1 MNIPKVS
8 IIVPCYN
15 QAQYLDEALQS
26 VFNQTYTN
34 WECIIVNDGSSDSTE
49 KIASKWCDSDLRF
62 RYFYKENGG
71 ISSARNLALDN
82 VIGDYLQFLDSDD
95 ILDKNKL
102 QISLDTLKESS
113 NLNIV
118 ISNFRMF
125 TTKVTKSSAPFC
137 DLKYELLNF
146 NSALLKWESVF
157 SIPIHCGFFD
167 IRFFEEFRFSNKL
180 DLREDW
186 IMWLFIFQKVS
197 KVYFIDQT
205 LVYYRLH
212 PKSVTSDEY
221 NLFDSY
227 ISAVFCLGGFLKEKD
242 YINYLQSQLQKKHLE
257 IKKMRTTIHNYQN
270 STTYKVAEKIKTTF
284 LSKYFL
290 KIIKK

>member
-1 MNIPKVS
+1 MNLPKVS

-26 VFNQTYTN
+26 VLNQTYTN
-34 WECIIVNDGSSDSTE
+34 WECIIVNDGSTDSTE

-82 VIGDYLQFLDSDD
+82 VNGDYLQFLDSDD

-102 QISLDTLKESS
+102 QISLDTLNESGRE
-113 NLNIV
+113 NLV

-125 TTKVTKSSAPFC
+125 TTKITKSSAPFC

-146 NSALLKWESVF
+146 NSALLNWESVF

-167 IRFFEEFRFSNKL
+167 IRFFEEFRFSSKL

-197 KVYFIDQT
+197 KVYFLDQT

-212 PKSVTSDEY
+212 PKSVTADES
-221 NLFDSY
+221 NLFNSY
-227 ISAVFCLGGFLKEKD
+227 VSAVFCLGDFLIEKD
-242 YINYLQSQLQKKHLE
+242 YINYLQSELQKKHIE
-257 IKKMRTTIHNYQN
+257 IKKLRTTIYNYQN
-270 STTYKVAEKIKTTF
+270 SMTYKMAKKIKNTF
-284 LSKYFL
+284 LSKYFI
-290 KIIKK
+290 KIVKK